1 MLDKIITAKAES
13 MSVAVHGLPETFP
26 WALLTALMAPISY
39 RTGAG
44 RGITEDSKACCMR
57 AGWSHALFLYTR
69 SKDLDVFL
77 CPHGIAHCIQ
87 TYWLRCG
94 WILVA
99 RLQTEFLY
107 PWCLPCLVCALLSIV
122 LTQTFLWLPGNR
134 VRKLIHPHND
144 KKVPFQDHIYSQPNA
159 SGLLWNLRF
168 IQLMVTAES

>member
-13 MSVAVHGLPETFP
+13 MSVALHGLPETFP
-26 WALLTALMAPISY
+26 WALLTALMASISY

-44 RGITEDSKACCMR
+44 RGITEHSKACCMR
-57 AGWSHALFLYTR
+57 AGWSHALFLYPR
-69 SKDLDVFL
+69 SKDLDVLL

-107 PWCLPCLVCALLSIV
+107 PWSLPRLVCVLLSIV
-122 LTQTFLWLPGNR
+122 LTHFCGYLGTEWENWSTLTMTKRFLFKITSTASQMPLDFFEIWDLFNR
-134 VRKLIHPHND
+134 
-144 KKVPFQDHIYSQPNA
+144 
-159 SGLLWNLRF
+159 W
-168 IQLMVTAES
+168 